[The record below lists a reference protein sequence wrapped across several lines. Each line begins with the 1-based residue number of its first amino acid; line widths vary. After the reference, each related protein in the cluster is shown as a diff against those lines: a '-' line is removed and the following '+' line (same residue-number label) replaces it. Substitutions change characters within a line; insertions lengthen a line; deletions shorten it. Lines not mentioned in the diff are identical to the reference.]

1 MEQEQTAGGRV
12 TSTRIL
18 FVDDE
23 PTIRLTLAMIL
34 KKEGFEVTTA
44 ETVRA
49 ALQAIQTS
57 DFDILLSDLNIEDPG
72 DGFIVVSAMRRI
84 QPSARTFILTGYP
97 DFESALSAI
106 RNQVDDYFT
115 KPADIKK
122 LIQTFKQVKTV
133 TRNPARTRKRV
144 PNVIRQNGEV
154 AIERWLAR
162 CAANS
167 ELSGVPLSRTD
178 RIGDLPDLLLDIAD
192 RVEQRAENMSER
204 ATETA
209 MRHGI
214 ARREQG
220 YTIPMLLVEAS
231 ILQETL
237 SELLQEHLLD
247 IDISMLI
254 PDMQQVSESINRVVE
269 TSARTFLDTVPY
281 VG

>member
-44 ETVRA
+44 DTVRA
-49 ALQAIQTS
+49 ALQAIQTI

-84 QPSARTFILTGYP
+84 QPNARTFILTGYP
-97 DFESALSAI
+97 DFESALVAI

-133 TRNPARTRKRV
+133 SRGPMRPRKRV
-144 PNVIRQNGEV
+144 SEIIREGSEV
-154 AIERWLAR
+154 VIERWLAR

-167 ELSGVPLSRTD
+167 ELSGVPLSRTE
-178 RIGDLPDLLLDIAD
+178 RINDLPDLLLEIAD
-192 RVEQRAENMSER
+192 RVEQHAETMSER
-204 ATETA
+204 AIDAA
-209 MRHGI
+209 MRHGVT
-214 ARREQG
+214 RREQG
-220 YTIPMLLVEAS
+220 FTIPMLLVEAS
-231 ILQETL
+231 ILEETL

-247 IDISMLI
+247 IDISTLI
-254 PDMQQVSESINRVVE
+254 PDLHQMSESINRAVE